1 MLKEFAE
8 KEQLKDHLLYLIK
21 QGKEETI
28 DEEVIESAS
37 NVIMK
42 VMDAYEEMEEEKG
55 KDAASGYLFNV
66 FASYVMVALQ
76 TLSTNEELINAND
89 ELLKR
94 LEDKQL

>member
-21 QGKEETI
+21 ETI